1 MEAALID
8 NFDSFTYNIV
18 ELVRSI
24 PGVDLAVIPYDRLD
38 IGKLNRYERLI
49 ISPGPGL
56 PDEFPKLQEVLK
68 LYHSEIPM
76 LGICLGHEAIARFF
90 GAELAHLPSVVHGQ
104 PKEINITGD
113 SILFKDIPQK
123 FKAGLYHS
131 WVIDKQSLPGE
142 LKVTAVSE
150 DDNIMSFRHK
160 KYQLFGVQFHPES
173 IITEHGREM
182 MTNFL
187 NPGVVNESA

>member
-8 NFDSFTYNIV
+8 NNDSFTYNIV
-18 ELVRSI
+18 ELVRRI
-24 PGVDLAVIPYDRLD
+24 PGVDLAVIPYEELR
-38 IGKLNRYERLI
+38 INEFERYEKLI

-56 PDEFPKLQEVLK
+56 PDEFPRLQEVLEY
-68 LYHSEIPM
+68 YHSKIPM

-104 PKEINITGD
+104 PKEISVQTH
-113 SILFKDIPQK
+113 SVLFNGIPSK
-123 FKAGLYHS
+123 FNAGLYHS
-131 WVIDKQSLPGE
+131 WVIDKQSLPDT
-142 LKVTAVSE
+142 LQIIAVSE

-160 KYQLFGVQFHPES
+160 EYELFGVQFHPES
-173 IITEHGREM
+173 IITEFGKEM

-187 NPGVVNESA
+187 NPAGDK

>member
-18 ELVRSI
+18 ELVRRI
-24 PGVDLAVIPYDRLD
+24 PGVDLAVLPYDQLNIGELD
-38 IGKLNRYERLI
+38 RYEKLI

-56 PDEFPKLQEVLK
+56 PDEFPKLQDILK
-68 LYHSEIPM
+68 AFHSRIPM

-104 PKEINITGD
+104 PKEIRITGE
-113 SILFKDIPQK
+113 SLLFKDLPQK

-131 WVIDKQSLPGE
+131 WVIDKNTLPDE
-142 LKVTAVSE
+142 LKVTALSE
-150 DDNIMSFRHK
+150 DVNIMSFRHK
-160 KYQLFGVQFHPES
+160 KYELFGVQFHPES
-173 IITEHGREM
+173 IITEYGKEM

-187 NPGVVNESA
+187 NRGVVNESA